1 MIAIVTVVFLSIS
14 ILMATFMGFS
24 PNFYKLTEGDF
35 IRRVNA
41 NTILYGLQR
50 GEVAMR
56 AKTLPTAD
64 GKPLSLPMGYIKK
77 KNSAELDS
85 MSCILTLVDQD
96 KVGVSIKYNSPPA
109 K

>member
-1 MIAIVTVVFLSIS
+1 MIAIVTIVFLSVS

-24 PNFYKLTEGDF
+24 PNFYKLTESDF
-35 IRRVNA
+35 MRRVNS
-41 NTILYGLQR
+41 NTIIYGLQR

-56 AKTLPTAD
+56 AKTLSSPD
-64 GKPLSLPMGYIKK
+64 KKSLPLSMGYVKK
-77 KNSAELDS
+77 KNDVELDS
-85 MSCILTLVDQD
+85 MSCTLVLTDKG